1 MHQHRPLILASSS
14 RYRRELFG
22 RLGLRFE
29 WESPHADETP
39 LENES
44 SDATALRLAEVK
56 ARAVAVKHPGAV
68 VIGSDQVAACEG
80 KQFGKPGNHA
90 NALAQLQMLRGRVA
104 TFSTA
109 LCVAAS
115 NADGE
120 TMVQTDVAQTVV
132 HFRSWSDAE
141 LETYL
146 RIETPYDC
154 AGSAKAEGLGIVL
167 LERIESDDPTALI
180 GLPLIRLVSM
190 LRTLGYPLLSRRP

>member
-1 MHQHRPLILASSS
+1 MDSHRPLILASSS

-29 WESPHADETP
+29 WESPHVDESP
-39 LENES
+39 LDNET
-44 SDATALRLAEVK
+44 SDSTALRLAEIK
-56 ARAVAVKHPGAV
+56 ARSVAEKHPGAV
-68 VIGSDQVAACEG
+68 VIGCDQVAACEG
-80 KQFGKPGNHA
+80 RQFGKPGNHV

-109 LCVAAS
+109 LCIAAS
-115 NADGE
+115 NSDGK
-120 TMVQTDVAQTVV
+120 TTVQTDIARTVV
-132 HFRSWSDAE
+132 RFRSWSDEE

-190 LRTLGYPLLSRRP
+190 LRTLGYPLLSRLP